1 MEAGTIVSL
10 VAGVLSLV
18 ALINTM
24 RKDTRSDA
32 AQNAIISTKLDSV
45 KNGVDDIRVEI
56 RTMRDNVADHGE
68 RIAKLEA
75 AILTKKE

>member
-75 AILTKKE
+75 AILTKKA